1 METEIM
7 NIFDEQRNNIGKTN
21 RADVHQNGLWHE
33 TFHCW
38 FVNKEADEDYIY
50 FQIRSGRKKDFPN
63 LLDITAAGHLLATE
77 SVEDGVREIE
87 EEIGIDVPFNDLL
100 PVGLIKNC
108 IVTEDFIDREFSH
121 VFLYR
126 THGKNLEFKLQKS
139 EVSGMVKAKFHDF
152 YDLCLGKKEQIRIE
166 GYEINQFDEKVLIS
180 KNIEMLDFVPHQLS
194 YLESIVRLIREQL

>member
-7 NIFDEQRNNIGKTN
+7 NIFDEQRNNIGKMS
-21 RADVHQNGLWHE
+21 RADVHKHGLWHE

-38 FVNKEADEDYIY
+38 FVNKEEDEDYIY
-50 FQIRSGRKKDFPN
+50 FQIRSDRKRDFPN

-108 IVTEDFIDREFSH
+108 IVTEDFIDREYSH

-126 THGKNLEFKLQKS
+126 THGKDLEFKLQKS
-139 EVSGMVKAKFHDF
+139 EVSGMVIAKFHDF
-152 YDLCLGKKEQIRIE
+152 YDLCFGEKEQIRIE
-166 GYEINQFDEKVLIS
+166 GYEMNQFDEKVLIS
-180 KNIEMLDFVPHQLS
+180 KNIGMLDFVPHQLS
-194 YLESIVRLIREQL
+194 YLESIVRLIREKL